1 MPDRALFQH
10 FFSTY
15 DKPMRNDSII
25 AIFEEMADLLE
36 IEGANPFRVRAY
48 RNAAREIQGLG
59 VEVADLMAK
68 GKDLTELPG
77 IGKDLA
83 GKIKDI
89 IETGKCDALEKLR
102 RRTPSAITALLRV
115 PGLGPKR
122 VHTIYHALHVQT
134 AEQLVEAARS
144 GRIRELPRFGAK
156 IEQTIINALAAHLAD
171 QKRFPIAEATQ
182 YAEPLKH
189 YLENITN
196 VEKVVIAGSYR
207 RRKESVGDL
216 DFIVVAADAVA
227 VMNALVA
234 YDQVKEVL
242 AKGTTRASVR
252 LVSGIQVDLR
262 VVEHE
267 SFGAAL
273 LYFTGSKAH
282 NIALRR
288 LAQKRKLK
296 INEYGV
302 FKGGKRIAGDTEES
316 IYTVLGLRWIA
327 PEARENRGE
336 INVAHIN
343 TTPSS
348 PRSITLEHNRP
359 IKR

>member
-1 MPDRALFQH
+1 
-10 FFSTY
+10 
-15 DKPMRNDSII
+15 MRNNSI
-25 AIFEEMADLLE
+25 AAMFEEMADLLE
-36 IEGANPFRVRAY
+36 IDGANPFRVRAY

-59 VEVADLMAK
+59 VEVVDLIAK
-68 GKDLTELPG
+68 GKELTELPG

-89 IETGKCDALEKLR
+89 IKTGKCDVLDKLR
-102 RRTPSAITALLRV
+102 RRTPSAISALLKV

-134 AEQLVEAARS
+134 AEQLAEAARS

-156 IEQTIINALAAHLAD
+156 IEQTIIDALAAHLAD

-182 YAEPLKH
+182 YAEPLKL
-189 YLENITN
+189 YLENIPD

-216 DFIVVAADAVA
+216 DFIVVAADAIP

-242 AKGTTRASVR
+242 AKGTTRASAR
-252 LVSGIQVDLR
+252 LASGIQVDLR
-262 VVEHE
+262 VVERE

-273 LYFTGSKAH
+273 LYFTGSRAH

-302 FKGGKRIAGDTEES
+302 FKGDKRIAGDTEES
-316 IYTVLGLRWIA
+316 IYAVLGLRWIT
-327 PEARENRGE
+327 PEAREDRGE
-336 INVAHIN
+336 INAARIDATAV
-343 TTPSS
+343 S
-348 PRSITLEHNRP
+348 PQSITFERNRP
-359 IKR
+359 GKR